1 MKGWSRMTDLSLRRY
16 LQMEE
21 SNPAQ
26 GVRSCCAP
34 NMKSRMLSLRS
45 LMSGFRIIHISD
57 LHFTNSAHTLNSR
70 DDKPIYIDSQ
80 NSKVRSDAIA
90 SFIIENRS
98 RFGTNKVV
106 ITGDITDSGDDAD
119 YKIAQIFVQ
128 RLKDSGFEVYAVP
141 GNHDYCKEGNIVA
154 NTAINDGLKLAF
166 CPICP
171 FILCCLHTHLGH
183 LAPRGAKCPIDI
195 FLADNASNE
204 ERRQRF
210 INYITHYNQYPH
222 VVDFDSGRLILLDS
236 MQGELDEITT
246 DIFAQGKLGDAQLS
260 GLNHFIDEYQEQ
272 RKVGKKIIVCLHHS
286 PFDRGWKGSLKDA
299 DKFLEIMYD
308 KIDCLLFGHTTPD
321 DVFQQPRLQYREFD
335 GHEID
340 NKIPLINCENLECVS
355 EGSPYPIT
363 VLNLGSLRRSV
374 YWTNGSIERS
384 WGNLS

>member
-1 MKGWSRMTDLSLRRY
+1 METD
-16 LQMEE
+16 
-21 SNPAQ
+21 PTQ

-34 NMKSRMLSLRS
+34 SMNTRTISLRN
-45 LMSGFRIIHISD
+45 LISGLKIIHISD
-57 LHFTNSAHTLNSR
+57 LHFTSSAHTLNSR
-70 DDKPIYIDSQ
+70 NDKPIYVDSQ
-80 NSKVRSDAIA
+80 NSKVRSDTIA

-106 ITGDITDSGDDAD
+106 ITGDLTDSGDDAD
-119 YKIAQIFVQ
+119 YKIAQTFVQ
-128 RLKDSGFEVYAVP
+128 RLKDAGFEVYAVP

-154 NTAINDGLKLAF
+154 NTAVNEGLKAIF
-166 CPICP
+166 CPLCP
-171 FILCCLHTHLGH
+171 SLPSPLLPFGCCVHTIFGS
-183 LAPRGAKCPIDI
+183 LAPRGAKCPIDV
-195 FLADNASNE
+195 FLADNASKE

-260 GLNHFIDEYQEQ
+260 ELNHFIDEYQEQ

-286 PFDRGWKGSLKDA
+286 PFATDSKICLKDSS
-299 DKFLEIMYD
+299 KFLKIICDKIDCRD

-321 DVFQQPRLQYREFD
+321 NVFQRPWLQDSEFE
-335 GHEID
+335 GYEKN
-340 NKIPLINCENLECVS
+340 NKTPLINCENLECVS

-363 VLNLGSLRRSV
+363 VLDLGSLRRLV
-374 YWTNGSIERS
+374 YRTDGSEPKRS
-384 WGNLS
+384 WGNPS

>member
-1 MKGWSRMTDLSLRRY
+1 
-16 LQMEE
+16 
-21 SNPAQ
+21 
-26 GVRSCCAP
+26 
-34 NMKSRMLSLRS
+34 
-45 LMSGFRIIHISD
+45 MSGFRIIHISD

-70 DDKPIYIDSQ
+70 EDKPIYIDSQ
-80 NSKVRSDAIA
+80 NSKVRSDTIA
-90 SFIIENRS
+90 SFIIENRA

-119 YKIAQIFVQ
+119 YQIAQIFVQ

-154 NTAINDGLKLAF
+154 NTAINEGLKAIY
-166 CPICP
+166 CPLCP
-171 FILCCLHTHLGH
+171 FLALPPPTGCCLHNIFWR
-183 LAPRGAKCPIDI
+183 LAPPGAKCPIDI

-210 INYITHYNQYPH
+210 INYINHYNRYPH

-260 GLNHFIDEYQEQ
+260 ELNHFIDEYQEQ

-335 GHEID
+335 CYELN
-340 NKIPLINCENLECVS
+340 NKTPLINCENLECVS
-355 EGSPYPIT
+355 EGSAYPIT